1 MNRRS
6 PFANIRAAAWMA
18 LLSAVLA
25 FAVVSVGEAS
35 ADPRRGGGL
44 KLRTSAVS
52 IADPAAERPLNA
64 GRTVRVVY
72 PAVVVA
78 R

>member
-6 PFANIRAAAWMA
+6 PFANIRTAAWMA

-35 ADPRRGGGL
+35 ADPRRGGVL
-44 KLRTSAVS
+44 KLRTSGLM
-52 IADPAAERPLNA
+52 ADPAPEGPART
-64 GRTVRVVY
+64 GKTVRVVY